1 MLRPLYDRIVVRRV
15 AEEERTKGGLYIPD
29 QNKEKPA
36 QGEVIAIGQG
46 RRLESGALV
55 PLEVAVGD
63 KVLFGKYSGTEIEI
77 DDQKLL
83 ILREEEVLGVVPV
96 NPELEIDGLPF

>member
-1 MLRPLYDRIVVRRV
+1 MLRPLYDRIVVKRV

-83 ILREEEVLGVVPV
+83 ILREDEVMGVVTV
-96 NPELEIDGLPF
+96 SELEIDGLPF